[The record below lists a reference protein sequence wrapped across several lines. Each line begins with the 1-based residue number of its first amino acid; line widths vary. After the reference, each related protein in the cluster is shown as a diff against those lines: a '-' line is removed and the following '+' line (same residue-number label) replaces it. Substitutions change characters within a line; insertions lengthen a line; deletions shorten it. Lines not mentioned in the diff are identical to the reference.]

1 MPKLIRHFKVLTRL
15 SESERQE
22 YEQLLASPAS
32 TTASLKAWL
41 AERGHHDVSDG
52 AIQRHRRH
60 WQKDVLDVRRQAE
73 AAYHFTLLAKGMDT
87 SGLLMAD
94 AAQLRLEQ
102 AFFAALHTLPE
113 KASADAAAHFGG
125 LAKVLLDVLK
135 ARKSLEE
142 ARDKGGRSGPG
153 TRGAAAGGAVGGAN
167 DEPPETKVDSM
178 AMGEETARR
187 VSEAL
192 GMAGSGAS
200 DAVLDAVEIR
210 VQELLPTWRQ
220 REKDLPRVP
229 LTDADK
235 RKWARQRQRE
245 AAARYR
251 RGQR

>member
-1 MPKLIRHFKVLTRL
+1 M
-15 SESERQE
+15 
-22 YEQLLASPAS
+22 
-32 TTASLKAWL
+32 
-41 AERGHHDVSDG
+41 
-52 AIQRHRRH
+52 
-60 WQKDVLDVRRQAE
+60 RRQAE

-113 KASADAAAHFGG
+113 QASADAAARFGG

-142 ARDKGGRSGPG
+142 ARDRGGRSSPG
-153 TRGAAAGGAVGGAN
+153 AGGAAAGRAN
-167 DEPPETKVDSM
+167 VRPPETKVDPA

-192 GMAGSGAS
+192 GMATPHGTT

-229 LTDADK
+229 LTEADK

>member
-15 SESERQE
+15 SEAERQE
-22 YEQLLASPAS
+22 YERLLASPAS

-41 AERGHHDVSDG
+41 VERGHHDVSDG

-102 AFFAALHTLPE
+102 AFFTALHTLPE
-113 KASADAAAHFGG
+113 QASADAAAHFGG

-142 ARDKGGRSGPG
+142 ARDRGGRDGG
-153 TRGAAAGGAVGGAN
+153 GVRVGARAGLGGGE
-167 DEPPETKVDSM
+167 DVPETKVDPS
-178 AMGEETARR
+178 AMGQETARR
-187 VSEAL
+187 VAEAL
-192 GMAGSGAS
+192 GMATPHGAT

-229 LTDADK
+229 LTEADK
-235 RKWARQRQRE
+235 RKWAGQRQRE
-245 AAARYR
+245 AAARDR

>member
-15 SESERQE
+15 SEDERKE
-22 YEQLLASPAS
+22 YERMLGSPAS

-41 AERGHHDVSDG
+41 AERGIHDVSDG

-113 KASADAAAHFGG
+113 QASADAAAHFGG

-142 ARDKGGRSGPG
+142 ARDRGGRDG
-153 TRGAAAGGAVGGAN
+153 RGVRAGLGGGE
-167 DEPPETKVDSM
+167 DVPETKVDPS

-192 GMAGSGAS
+192 GMASPHGTT

-229 LTDADK
+229 LTEADK
-235 RKWARQRQRE
+235 RKWARQRQRD